1 MPPSIGTNVLI
12 SKGLWPESGKISY
25 IGGRHRGG
33 IMFVSQVQSVQF
45 VGAGPGAADHLTLG
59 ALKAIT
65 SADVVIHDRLVGD
78 EVLALVPP
86 QTRRINVGKEGF
98 GPSTLQ
104 STINDT
110 LVAEALTGAKVVRL
124 KGGDCGIFGRLDEE
138 IDALEAAGIGF
149 TILPGLTS
157 ATVAAARI
165 GQSLTRRG
173 RNASLRIITG
183 HDMAGFAEQD
193 WRGLARHGEVAAIY
207 MGKKSAR
214 FIQGRLMMHG
224 AGADTPVTLVENV
237 SRANERVLA
246 ATLATLPDASA
257 QLDGPAIILFGLA
270 PRQAAVPL
278 ATLKEARA

>member
-1 MPPSIGTNVLI
+1 MQHQPIQPVL
-12 SKGLWPESGKISY
+12 
-25 IGGRHRGG
+25 
-33 IMFVSQVQSVQF
+33 F

-59 ALKAIT
+59 AAKAI
-65 SADVVIHDRLVGD
+65 AAAEVVIHDRLVGP
-78 EVLALVPP
+78 EVLALVPA
-86 QTRRINVGKEGF
+86 QARRVDVGKEGF

-104 STINDT
+104 AFINDT
-110 LVAEALTGAKVVRL
+110 LVTEALSGARVVRL

-138 IDALEAAGIGF
+138 IEALEAAGISF

-193 WRGLARHGEVAAIY
+193 WRGLASSGEVAAIY

-224 AGADTPVTLVENV
+224 ATADTPVTLVENV
-237 SRANERVLA
+237 SRADERVLS
-246 ATLATLPDASA
+246 ATLATLPEAA
-257 QLDGPAIILFGLA
+257 ARLDGPAVILIGLA
-270 PRQAAVPL
+270 PRQSESSLAASAL
-278 ATLKEARA
+278 SALKEAHA